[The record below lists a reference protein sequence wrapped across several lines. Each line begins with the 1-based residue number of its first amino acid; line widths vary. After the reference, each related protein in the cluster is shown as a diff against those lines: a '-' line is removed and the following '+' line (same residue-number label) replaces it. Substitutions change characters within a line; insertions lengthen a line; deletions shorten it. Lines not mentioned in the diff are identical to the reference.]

1 MRAKYTIVK
10 SVLAGLLFSAAS
22 YGQTTLAQWNFNG
35 TSETTVPGGELAPA
49 TSAGAGTALP
59 VGGVISLFN
68 TGNTSTGATD
78 PETTT
83 PPNYSWQTTGYP
95 APGSGNKT
103 AGVQFNVS
111 TAGYADI
118 SFVFEQR
125 LSNKAANNY
134 VVQYT
139 TDRTATSPV
148 WIDAQSFTV
157 TPAPTGTGD
166 TWYNGRTVDLSAV
179 SALDNNANVAI
190 RIVAAFDPTAGDYL
204 AARST
209 STYDGSGTVRFDM
222 VNINAAT
229 TLGVAH
235 FEGNRPFA
243 LSPNP
248 ARSNQVIQLS
258 DVQDITV
265 YNINGKQVKTAKAAQ
280 SIDASEFTPGVYFVK
295 TATGLTKKLVIQ

>member
-1 MRAKYTIVK
+1 MIVK

-22 YGQTTLAQWNFNG
+22 YGQATLAQWNFNG
-35 TSETTVPGGELAPA
+35 TSDTTVPGGALAPLPSSGSG
-49 TSAGAGTALP
+49 SAML
-59 VGGVISLFN
+59 VGGVTSIMN

-111 TAGYADI
+111 TVGYADI
-118 SFVFEQR
+118 SFNFEQR

-139 TDRTATSPV
+139 TDRTASSPV

-166 TWYNGRTVDLSAV
+166 TWYNGRTVDLSGV

-209 STYDGSGTVRFDM
+209 STYDGTGTVRFDM
-222 VNINAAT
+222 VNVLAAT

-248 ARSNQVIQLS
+248 ARTNQLIQLS
-258 DVQDITV
+258 DMQDITV
-265 YNINGKQVKTAKAAQ
+265 YDVNGKLVKSAKAVQ
-280 SIDASEFTPGVYFVK
+280 SLDASEFTPGVYFVK